1 MFYDTHAHIL
11 MTSRHMAEGPVN
23 LLTDLFTQEGIKEF
37 PFILDIGTEGGDL
50 KNRRDFFCGKI
61 PDNVFFTAGI
71 WPSKTSI
78 ENQDLEIKKLLEDL
92 ENIKKYKIIGI
103 GEAGFDRRENDTT
116 NGVNLM
122 EEKRLFLRQ
131 IEVAKA
137 KNLPVIVHSR
147 DAYKETYETIS
158 ESGYSKGVIHCF
170 SYGVDMAREDL
181 DMGFYLGVGGVVTFS
196 NARKLKEVTA
206 YAPMDRILLETDCPY
221 LAPVPNRGKRNSSLY
236 LPAAAEAIAAIKGIS
251 AEDVI
256 RITWDN
262 AVRMYGLTVPA
273 L

>member
-92 ENIKKYKIIGI
+92 EDIKKYKIIGI

-116 NGVNLM
+116 NGGNLI

-170 SYGVDMAREDL
+170 SYGLKEALSFVEL
-181 DMGFYLGVGGVVTFS
+181 GFYISFS
-196 NARKLKEVTA
+196 GIITYKKNEYIREAVRKIPREK
-206 YAPMDRILLETDCPY
+206 ILLETDSPY
-221 LAPVPNRGKRNSSLY
+221 LSPQPFRGKTNT
-236 LPAAAEAIAAIKGIS
+236 PAYIRETYKKAAEILGLS
-251 AEDVI
+251 LEDLCLLVKENTD
-256 RITWDN
+256 RLFN
-262 AVRMYGLTVPA
+262 LS
-273 L
+273 

>member
-37 PFILDIGTEGGDL
+37 PFILDIGTEGKKI

-61 PDNVFFTAGI
+61 PDNVFFTVRI

-116 NGVNLM
+116 NVGNLM
-122 EEKRLFLRQ
+122 EEKRLFRRQ

-170 SYGVDMAREDL
+170 SYGLKEALSFVEL
-181 DMGFYLGVGGVVTFS
+181 GFYISFS
-196 NARKLKEVTA
+196 GIITYKKNEYIREAVRKIPREK
-206 YAPMDRILLETDCPY
+206 ILLETDSPY
-221 LAPVPNRGKRNSSLY
+221 LSPQPFRGKTNT
-236 LPAAAEAIAAIKGIS
+236 PAYIRETYKKAAEILGLS
-251 AEDVI
+251 LEDLCLLVKENTD
-256 RITWDN
+256 RLFN
-262 AVRMYGLTVPA
+262 LS
-273 L
+273 